1 MELGEGGEL
10 GGGEEELELQ
20 AATVLPHFPSNPLR
34 LVGDKI
40 HLQNKY
46 KNGFEVKQQKNISF
60 QFLPLQLSPVVS
72 AGSLCKTTC
81 QGLFPYWHL
90 CLQGIQVSCLSFN
103 RSKGKKK
110 NVLGSTPRKI
120 SNQMFL
126 GYFKPVSACHFILWL
141 LSFKIWIK

>member
-1 MELGEGGEL
+1 MQLRGGEL
-10 GGGEEELELQ
+10 GGGEEELDLQ
-20 AATVLPHFPSNPLR
+20 AAVILPLFTSNLRR

-46 KNGFEVKQQKNISF
+46 KNGFEVKQQKKKFF

-72 AGSLCKTTC
+72 AGSLCKRTC

-90 CLQGIQVSCLSFN
+90 CLQGIQVSCVSFD
-103 RSKGKKK
+103 RSKGRKK

-120 SNQMFL
+120 SNQIFL
-126 GYFKPVSACHFILWL
+126 GYFRPVSACYFILWL